1 MKDLLSSQVS
11 GAVFGLRSID
21 DNAIVKSPAGFL
33 HLAYS
38 GAKVVFPADGMS
50 DKRYALSVLPEMF
63 PRPCPHNDSHY
74 HPRCPASRRDGSRR
88 ISSMACCT
96 STARLTISSTASPR
110 IPD

>member
-11 GAVFGLRSID
+11 DAVFGLRPID
-21 DNAIVKSPAGFL
+21 DTAIVKSPAGFL

-38 GAKVVFPADGMS
+38 GAIAVFPADGMS
-50 DKRYALSVLPEMF
+50 DKRYALSVLRDV

-88 ISSMACCT
+88 ISSTACCT
-96 STARLTISSTASPR
+96 STARLTISST
-110 IPD
+110 